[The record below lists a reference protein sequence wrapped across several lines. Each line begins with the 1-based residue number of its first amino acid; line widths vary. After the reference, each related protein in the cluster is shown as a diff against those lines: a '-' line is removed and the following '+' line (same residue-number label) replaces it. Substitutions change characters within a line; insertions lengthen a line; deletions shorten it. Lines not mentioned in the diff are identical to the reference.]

1 VTDSRCVRCSA
12 PTDATLCW
20 PCIEKLADTLKVLAD
35 LLPELRVTVS
45 GQAKTSRGIVHRA
58 AHEPTANTTG
68 HGEATVT
75 RVPLPWSGF
84 ALVSTALPFNP
95 EAAELQTE
103 ARRTLTRLVAELA
116 AGHGIYVHAGTAAHP
131 EAAVAWLRRN
141 LRTIVRRDPQAGAV
155 SSRLRRL
162 RLDVEQAVDNRAAD
176 MYAGP
181 CDAPDTG
188 PSGRICGVDLYSRL
202 GDRTVVC
209 QACGARYDVAERREW
224 LVEAARAATARPTV
238 IAAALTAWS
247 MPLTAERLDKWI
259 SRDKARYHPDR
270 PWPMP
275 YPPIMQVET
284 DYQDENGADV
294 MEPLLDRA
302 GQPVLADGVPV
313 LKQAGH
319 PMYRVGDVIDRVVW
333 TMTSEANK
341 QARARLEP
349 AS

>member
-1 VTDSRCVRCSA
+1 VSESRCVRCGA

-20 PCIEKLADTLKVLAD
+20 PCVEKLGDTLRILAD

-45 GQAKTSRGIVHRA
+45 GQAKTSRALAHRPALETTTSA
-58 AHEPTANTTG
+58 AP
-68 HGEATVT
+68 ATVT
-75 RVPLPWSGF
+75 RHELPWSGF

-95 EAAELQTE
+95 EAAELQSE

-131 EAAVAWLRRN
+131 ESAVAWLRRN
-141 LRTIVRRDPQAGAV
+141 LRGIIRRDPQAGAV
-155 SSRLRRL
+155 MSRLRRL

-181 CDAPDTG
+181 CNAPDTG
-188 PSGRICGVDLYSRL
+188 PSGRICGVDLYSQL
-202 GDRTVVC
+202 GDRSVVC
-209 QACGARYDVAERREW
+209 QACGARYSVAERREY
-224 LVEAARAATARPTV
+224 LMKAAREVWARPTV

-247 MPLTAERLDKWI
+247 MPLTADRLDKWI

-275 YPPIMQVET
+275 YPPILQVCT
-284 DYQDENGADV
+284 DYQDENGDDV
-294 MEPLLDRA
+294 MEPLLDRD
-302 GQPVLADGVPV
+302 GQPVVEDGVPV

-333 TMTSEANK
+333 TMKSEADK

-349 AS
+349 AV